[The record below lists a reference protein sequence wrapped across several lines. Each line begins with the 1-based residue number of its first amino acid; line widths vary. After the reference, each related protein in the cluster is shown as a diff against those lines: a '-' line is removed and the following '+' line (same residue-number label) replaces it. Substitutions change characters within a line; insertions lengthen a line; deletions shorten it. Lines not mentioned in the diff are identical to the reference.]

1 MNRNEYNALRRKLE
15 EARDDAVANA
25 EAEFEQAAEALDR
38 LWEVAGDGE
47 PARRGPGRPRKKK
60 TRRKAT
66 RKKRTTRGRKKSTR
80 RKKKSSRKKSTR
92 KKSTRKKTARRG
104 RRGRA
109 GGSVIEAMRGA
120 VQKQRGKFTVADVKG
135 NMPNTMVE
143 GTKPAVFSTTMK
155 RLEDLGEL
163 QVVERGK
170 GRRPTIYKKA

>member
-1 MNRNEYNALRRKLE
+1 MNRTEYKSLRRKLE
-15 EARDDAVANA
+15 KARDEAIESA
-25 EAEFEQAAEALDR
+25 EAEFEQAAQALDQ

-47 PARRGPGRPRKKK
+47 PAKRGPGRPRKKK

-66 RKKRTTRGRKKSTR
+66 RKKRRTASGRKKTTR
-80 RKKKSSRKKSTR
+80 RKKKTSRKK
-92 KKSTRKKTARRG
+92 KTRRG

-109 GGSVIEAMRGA
+109 GGTVIDAMRNS
-120 VQKQRGKFTVADVKG
+120 VKKQRGQFTVADVKG
-135 NMPNTMVE
+135 GMPNTMVK

-170 GRRPTIYKKA
+170 GRRPTIYKKG